1 MPEIP
6 KWVIAVIAIIACWW
20 IFNQVTSFAGKVN
33 TTIDKANSS
42 MSREQTNINQVNSY
56 NK

>member
-6 KWVIAVIAIIACWW
+6 KWVIALVAAIACWW
-20 IFNQVTSFAGKVN
+20 ILTQVTSFVGKVN
-33 TTIDKANSS
+33 TTVDKANSS
-42 MSREQTNINQVNSY
+42 MSREQTNLNQIDY